1 MKQNYVETGIW
12 RRRYYALRE
21 TIKRAFNWP
30 YLKYRWL
37 WHHAANHDIITP
49 APLNLDVFSKG
60 FSANSQ

>member
-30 YLKYRWL
+30 YLKYR
-37 WHHAANHDIITP
+37 
-49 APLNLDVFSKG
+49 
-60 FSANSQ
+60 